1 MEKMKFMIALLAT
14 MFAINV
20 QAQAQKQ
27 ALLVGY
33 SQTDNVYED
42 DNIKAEL
49 VRLSLKITNKTNKP
63 LFVDRSSSFYYIN
76 DDAIC
81 LDDKEDD
88 ISSRHSYYQPLA
100 PKSDTWVSTLRNP
113 IRGKY
118 SATPSK
124 GKKNEYTDLDLNVM
138 NYMETMRYELANND
152 KKSCT
157 SIHLTGDES
166 FMKVK
171 VYIIYTTQKYSG
183 DEKER
188 EEHSFTISTWV
199 SDMILTKYYI
209 QEQDKIKQKTN
220 AVNVQGRLT
229 AIMHVLADSPFEYDE
244 DKSPIDIYET
254 TFDKGTFVIYR
265 LGASAAEKEGKE
277 EEKEDNK
284 SKGNNGKGNDKKGND
299 QEMKSNF
306 EERSKTRQVLIWEGE
321 STNWV
326 QALQDSYERYL
337 IEDGEKP
344 KKAKE
349 KAKDKAKE
357 FKKEQTLKK

>member
-1 MEKMKFMIALLAT
+1 MMKSRKTISVILCCLMTA
-14 MFAINV
+14 MFVLSGCGAGDGPDDVPLKLEPAGNV
-20 QAQAQKQ
+20 ISK
-27 ALLVGY
+27 Y
-33 SQTDNVYED
+33 SKD
-42 DNIKAEL
+42 DKDYASMPEEPTKI
-49 VRLSLKITNKTNKP
+49 VRLHYRRTDDTNN
-63 LFVDRSSSFYYIN
+63 DRSSYQAWNVWAWDMTNGGNGAAYEFTGY
-76 DDAIC
+76 DDYGVYA
-81 LDDKEDD
+81 
-88 ISSRHSYYQPLA
+88 
-100 PKSDTWVSTLRNP
+100 
-113 IRGKY
+113 
-118 SATPSK
+118 
-124 GKKNEYTDLDLNVM
+124 DLDLNVM

-209 QEQDKIKQKTN
+209 QEQDKIKQNTN

-277 EEKEDNK
+277 EENEDNK
-284 SKGNNGKGNDKKGND
+284 SKGNDKKGND

-349 KAKDKAKE
+349 KAKDKAKD

>member
-1 MEKMKFMIALLAT
+1 MIALMAA
-14 MFAINV
+14 MFAISA
-20 QAQAQKQ
+20 QAQKQGQKQ

-42 DNIKAEL
+42 ENIKAEL

-63 LFVDRSSSFYYIN
+63 LFVDRSSSFYYVN
-76 DDAIC
+76 DDAVC
-81 LDDKEDD
+81 LDEKTEDT
-88 ISSRHSYYQPLA
+88 SHTYYQPLA
-100 PKSDTWVSTLRNP
+100 PKSDTWVSTLINP

-118 SATPSK
+118 DAGGGSNGK
-124 GKKNEYTDLDLNVM
+124 GKKGNYQSDLQLSVM
-138 NYMETMRYELANND
+138 DYMETMRYELANND

-171 VYIIYTTQKYSG
+171 VYIKYDTKKHSG
-183 DEKER
+183 NEKEA
-188 EEHSFTISTWV
+188 EDHSFTISTWV
-199 SDMILTKYYI
+199 SDMILSKYYI
-209 QEQDKIKQKTN
+209 QEQDKIKKTN
-220 AVNVQGRLT
+220 AVNAQGRLT
-229 AIMHVLADSPFEYDE
+229 DIMHVFADRPFEYDE

-254 TFDKGTFVIYR
+254 TFNKGSFVIYR
-265 LGASAAEKEGKE
+265 LGASAAEKEGKSE
-277 EEKEDNK
+277 KDEKEDK
-284 SKGNNGKGNDKKGND
+284 PRKGDKKDND
-299 QEMKSNF
+299 QELKSNF
-306 EERSKTRQVLIWEGE
+306 EERSKARQVLIWEGE
-321 STNWV
+321 TTNWV

-357 FKKEQTLKK
+357 LKNEQTLKK

>member
-1 MEKMKFMIALLAT
+1 MKKMKFMIALLAA
-14 MFAINV
+14 MFTISA
-20 QAQAQKQ
+20 QAQVQKQ

-42 DNIKAEL
+42 ENIKAEL

-81 LDDKEDD
+81 LDEKEDD
-88 ISSRHSYYQPLA
+88 TSYKHSYYQPLA

-118 SATPSK
+118 SATASK

-188 EEHSFTISTWV
+188 EEHSFTISTWI
-199 SDMILTKYYI
+199 SDLILTKYFI

-229 AIMHVLADSPFEYDE
+229 AIMHVFANSPFEYDE

-254 TFDKGTFVIYR
+254 SFDKGSFVIYR

-277 EEKEDNK
+277 DQD
-284 SKGNNGKGNDKKGND
+284 GKGKPGKGGKGND
-299 QEMKSNF
+299 QELKSNF
-306 EERSKTRQVLIWEGE
+306 EERSKSRQVLIWEGE
-321 STNWV
+321 TTNWV
-326 QALQDSYERYL
+326 QALQDAYERYL

-349 KAKDKAKE
+349 IAKDKAKD